1 MILAGDIGGT
11 KTLIA
16 LYEHGQVEGLRL
28 IREASFASQS
38 YSSLEEILEE
48 FLHGEN
54 VDAAC
59 FGVAGAVIDGKCNTT
74 NLPWKLDE
82 VDLTKVVSTKRV
94 KLLNDLEASA
104 YGMLFL
110 KTEEVATLNPG
121 HLPRRHGNIAVIAAG
136 TGLGEAFLYW
146 DGRDHHPLASE
157 GGHTDF
163 APRTD
168 QEIELFLALRK
179 RFNGHVSYE
188 RILSGAGFE
197 NIYTYLSESGAGKAE
212 AKVSAEI
219 AAAKKNHLDPSPII
233 TQHALAET
241 DPLCVATVDLFCEI
255 YGAAAGNMALLSVAI
270 GGVYVGGGIA
280 PKILPALKKPNFMRA
295 FSDKGR
301 FHDLVLSIP
310 VYVALNPQTG
320 LQGAAHYALRQ

>member
-16 LYEHGQVEGLRL
+16 LYEHGQAEGLRL
-28 IREASFASQS
+28 IREASFASRS
-38 YSSLEEILEE
+38 YASLEAILKE

-59 FGVAGAVIDGKCNTT
+59 FGVAGAVIDGKCHTT
-74 NLPWKLDE
+74 NLPWSLDE

-110 KTEEVATLNPG
+110 KPEEVATLNSG

-168 QEIELFLALRK
+168 QEIALFLALRK

-197 NIYTYLSESGAGKAE
+197 NIYTYLSESGACKASTS
-212 AKVSAEI
+212 VSEEI
-219 AAAKKNHLDPSPII
+219 AAARKKNLDPSPII
-233 TQHALAET
+233 TQHALAES

-270 GGVYVGGGIA
+270 GGVFVGGGIA

-295 FSDKGR
+295 FADKGR

>member
-16 LYEHGQVEGLRL
+16 LYEHDKAEGLRL
-28 IREASFASQS
+28 AREATFPSRS
-38 YSSLEEILEE
+38 YASLEAILHE
-48 FLHGEN
+48 FLHGES
-54 VDAAC
+54 VEAAC
-59 FGVAGAVIDGKCNTT
+59 FGVAGAVIDGKCQTT
-74 NLPWKLDE
+74 NLPWQLDE
-82 VDLTKVVSTKRV
+82 IDLAKAVSSKRV
-94 KLLNDLEASA
+94 KLLNDLEAAA

-110 KTEEVATLNPG
+110 MPDEIACLNPG
-121 HLPRRHGNIAVIAAG
+121 RLPRRHGNIAVIAAG

-168 QEIELFLALRK
+168 QEVALFLALRK

-188 RILSGAGFE
+188 RILSGPGFE
-197 NIYTYLSESGAGKAE
+197 NIYAYLRESKLQSESPAVAKEIAE
-212 AKVSAEI
+212 ARAS
-219 AAAKKNHLDPSPII
+219 HGDPSPII

-270 GGVYVGGGIA
+270 GGVYIGGGIA
-280 PKILPALKKPNFMRA
+280 PKILPALKKASFMHA
-295 FSDKGR
+295 FCDKGR